1 MVKTNYL
8 AGLCALSLGFFVGD
22 AQAEKIGIAA
32 LARNVVTGLTGDAER
47 RIKRGDDVLLNELIK
62 TGALAR
68 AELRFLDQTVLTIGA
83 KSTVRLDAFVYNPDN
98 RSGKIVL
105 NTLKGAF
112 RFVSGSA
119 VKSAYRIETPLAT
132 IGVRGTVI
140 DGYLNRAGTL
150 GVFILREGGMKVCST
165 SMCRNVDNARDFVVV
180 RADGQI
186 TAPKPWR
193 QRGSRMKFETV
204 FPVGQGRFY
213 INPENFD
220 TNGAGPAGGDR
231 DSSGYGGQSSPG
243 TDDTS
248 VTTDSDY

>member
-8 AGLCALSLGFFVGD
+8 AGICALSLVFFVGD
-22 AQAEKIGIAA
+22 AQAEKIGKAA
-32 LARNVVTGLTGDAER
+32 LARNVVTGLAGDAER

-68 AELRFLDQTVLTIGA
+68 AELRFLDQTILTIGA
-83 KSTVRLDAFVYNPDN
+83 KSTVRLDAFVYNPGN

-140 DGYLNRAGTL
+140 DGYLNRAATL
-150 GVFILREGGMKVCST
+150 GVFILQQGGMKVCSP
-165 SMCRNVDNARDFVVV
+165 SMCRDVDNARDFVVV
-180 RADGQI
+180 RADGRVS
-186 TAPKPWR
+186 APKPWR
-193 QRGSRMKFETV
+193 QRGRKMKFETA

-213 INPENFD
+213 IDPGNFD
-220 TNGAGPAGGDR
+220 ANDAGPAGGDR
-231 DSSGYGGQSSPG
+231 DSGSYGGPTSPG
-243 TDDTS
+243 TYDTPAPSDDE
-248 VTTDSDY
+248 Y